1 MNPYIKLPKVPIV
14 FGRQQVILA
23 KCKDKRVLHLGC
35 VDQGYLSE
43 RFERGEL
50 MHQRLANVS
59 KELWGVD
66 IDEKGI
72 EFLRKRGFRNLLVG
86 DICALQDIEPI
97 RNRLFDT
104 IVASEVMEHLQN
116 PGLFLKTVRGFMDP
130 GKTELIVTVPNAFRI
145 DTLIW
150 LFRRVEYVH
159 PDHHYWFSYHT
170 ATHLLKENGFRVEE
184 VYVYSFKPIRI
195 SQFMTRR
202 LARDGVK
209 EENRLTVKKTP
220 FSLPFKQVV
229 TWMCSLPGLLVSAV
243 LLRINPFWGDG
254 IIIVARISSHALK

>member
-14 FGRQQVILA
+14 FGRQQLILA
-23 KCKDKRVLHLGC
+23 KCRDKRVLHLGC

-43 RFERGEL
+43 RFARGEL

-66 IDEKGI
+66 LDEEGI
-72 EFLRKRGFRNLLVG
+72 EFLRKRGFDNLLVG
-86 DICALQDIEPI
+86 DICALQDMESI
-97 RNRLFDT
+97 RNRFFDT

-116 PGLFLKTVRGFMDP
+116 PGLFLETVRRFMEP
-130 GKTELIVTVPNAFRI
+130 GKTELIITVPNAFRI

-150 LFRRVEYVH
+150 LFHRVEYVH
-159 PDHHYWFSYHT
+159 PDHHYWFSYYT
-170 ATHLLKENGFRVEE
+170 ATHFLLKNGFRVEE

-195 SQFMTRR
+195 SQFITRR
-202 LARDGVK
+202 PARNGAK
-209 EENRLTVKKTP
+209 EENRLTIKKTP
-220 FSLPFKQVV
+220 FSMPLKQVV

-254 IIIVARISSHALK
+254 IIIVARINSHGLK